1 MPKGRITTKL
11 CKDAST
17 TGSDLFIWDTELR
30 GFGLRGRRPTVRS
43 FIVQYRDEH
52 GRSKR
57 LTVGHFPALTVEEA
71 RAAAKKELA
80 RAQLG
85 ADLQEERKAARKAM
99 TVAELCR
106 DYMATVEAGNHM
118 TRRGA
123 PKSEATIA
131 TDRGRI
137 ERHIVP
143 LLGKRIV
150 RDLSRSD
157 IASFFAAVKSGKTA
171 VNVPT
176 EKLRGRAIVSGGQGT
191 AKRTT
196 GLLSAILG
204 YAVENQIA
212 EANPALGFRL
222 PKDGRRTVRD
232 PDGLHGALGRAI
244 TLGEAQGECWQ
255 ALAILRLVSLTGMR
269 AGEAVSLRWSEI
281 DLKDRALHLTAT
293 KTGAS
298 TRPMS
303 RRTAQLLG
311 AVRSYSQGAGF
322 VFPAVRGGA
331 GSFGGMPRA
340 IARIVTA
347 PGLEPADREKLEGF
361 SLHLLRH
368 AFATTADGLGLSLPT
383 IKALLGH
390 SGGSVT
396 EGYIGRVDA
405 VLIAAADRL
414 ADHIATR
421 IGDVQNGE
429 VIDFPTRQSGV

>member
-11 CKDAST
+11 CKDIT
-17 TGSDLFIWDTELR
+17 TAGPDRFIWDTELR
-30 GFGLRGRRPTVRS
+30 GFGLRVKQPAVRS

-57 LTVGHFPALTVEEA
+57 LTIGHFPALTVEEA

-85 ADLQEERKAARKAM
+85 VDLQGERRAARNAM
-99 TVAELCR
+99 TVADLCR
-106 DYMATVEAGNHM
+106 DYLVAVEAGNLM

-123 PKSEATIA
+123 PKSESTIA

-137 ERHIVP
+137 ERHILP

-150 RDLSRSD
+150 KDLSRTDVS
-157 IASFFAAVKSGKTA
+157 SFFAAVKAGKTA
-171 VNVPT
+171 VNVST
-176 EKLRGRAIVSGGQGT
+176 GKLRGRAIVSGGQGT

-204 YAVENQIA
+204 FAVERQIT

-232 PDGLHGALGRAI
+232 PDGLHAALGRAI
-244 TLGEAQGECWQ
+244 ALAEAQGECWQ
-255 ALAILRLVSLTGMR
+255 ALAILRLICLTGMR
-269 AGEAVSLRWSEI
+269 AGEAVSLRWSEV
-281 DLKDRALHLTAT
+281 DLKGRALHLAAT

-298 TRPMS
+298 TRPLS
-303 RRTAQLLG
+303 RRAAQLLEAARG
-311 AVRSYSQGAGF
+311 YTQGTGF
-322 VFPAVRGGA
+322 VFPSVRGGG

-340 IARIVTA
+340 LSRIVTM
-347 PGLEPADREKLEGF
+347 PGLEPADREKLEEF

-368 AFATTADGLGLSLPT
+368 ALATSADGLGLTLPT
-383 IKALLGH
+383 VKALLGH
-390 SGGSVT
+390 SAGSVT

-405 VLIAAADRL
+405 VLLAAADRV
-414 ADHIATR
+414 ADHIAMAMGEVKIR
-421 IGDVQNGE
+421 E
-429 VIDFPTRQSGV
+429 VIDFPTRQSGI